1 MITGTAT
8 IPILA
13 PPWNTLKPDDL
24 TIALVPHGQN
34 GVSTA
39 ILKDQGNGQADF
51 EIGAVDP
58 GEYELRIQSTKGFFI
73 NSALY
78 IQSVKLNGSE
88 VDPLLINLPEKGAVN
103 LHVDLGNKMA
113 SVHPHVS
120 QEKAFAAPLA
130 EWCGRGGGNYLV
142 LLLPASL
149 LNLSGDNQPQQSP
162 RYEIGWSM
170 GDLCNGIQSWA
181 TRAHNRNMENL
192 PLGRYYALALQ
203 TGTQIDLGVQGQGTF
218 TVKRRTLWKE
228 LAKIATPLTLN
239 PGDHLDLNLDDKTI
253 EALRIVAQVGTP
265 DEPENLQPRN
275 GQACCSQ

>member
-1 MITGTAT
+1 MINGGAVLEHAKT
-8 IPILA
+8 
-13 PPWNTLKPDDL
+13 DDL
-24 TIALVPHGQN
+24 TIALVPQGQN

-39 ILKDQGNGQADF
+39 VLKDQGHGQAAF

-88 VDPLLINLPEKGAVN
+88 VDPLLINLPEKSAVN
-103 LHVDLGNKMA
+103 LHVDLGNRMA

-120 QEKAFAAPLA
+120 QEKALAAPQ
-130 EWCGRGGGNYLV
+130 V

-170 GDLCNGIQSWA
+170 GDLCDGIQSWA
-181 TRAHNRNMENL
+181 TQVYSRKMENL
-192 PLGRYYALALQ
+192 PPGRCYALALQ
-203 TGTQIDLGVQGQGTF
+203 AGTQIDLGVQGPRGFHSQEANAVEGTR
-218 TVKRRTLWKE
+218 KDRHAYLE
-228 LAKIATPLTLN
+228 SGGP
-239 PGDHLDLNLDDKTI
+239 
-253 EALRIVAQVGTP
+253 
-265 DEPENLQPRN
+265 
-275 GQACCSQ
+275 S